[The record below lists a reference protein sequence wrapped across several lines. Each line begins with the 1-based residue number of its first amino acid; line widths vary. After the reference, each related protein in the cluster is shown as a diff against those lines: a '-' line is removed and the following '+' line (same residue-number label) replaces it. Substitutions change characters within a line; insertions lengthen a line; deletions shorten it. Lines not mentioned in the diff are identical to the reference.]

1 MLLLETLPYDHETFH
16 ELPLEQINSGLLLAA
31 QSEHHEALEDNMSSF
46 SLLIGQLGD
55 TGAVEVLAGVNY
67 RELQDNLNTQ
77 VISEIV

>member
-1 MLLLETLPYDHETFH
+1 MLLLEPLPYDYETIH

-31 QSEHHEALEDNMSSF
+31 QSEHHKALEDNTSSL
-46 SLLIGQLGD
+46 SQLGD

-77 VISEIV
+77 VILEIL